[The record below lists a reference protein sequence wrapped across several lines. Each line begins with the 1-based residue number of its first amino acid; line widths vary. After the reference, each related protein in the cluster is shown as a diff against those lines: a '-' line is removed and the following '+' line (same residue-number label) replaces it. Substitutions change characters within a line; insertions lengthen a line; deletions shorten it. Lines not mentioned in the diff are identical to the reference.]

1 MILHGVLFLSVGSMV
16 ATVSPDNIAGRPALS
31 APRPVAL
38 TAEYKA
44 RLEAHLKA
52 RENEKLT
59 KIVCS
64 VGGKPEHAQSLL
76 TAGREFEI
84 DPVLL
89 AAVTFVESSFRPKAV
104 SNCGARGMMQ
114 LRTVVLEVLG
124 VEDPWDPHQNI
135 MAGAAYLKNCFERY
149 AAHSNSTYL
158 ALAAYNI
165 GPGPVDKLTGSD
177 AAERFVRKVL
187 HAYNRWTDAPI
198 PVDRAPKNSND
209 KTPGTKD
216 RKFRQF

>member
-1 MILHGVLFLSVGSMV
+1 M
-16 ATVSPDNIAGRPALS
+16 ATASPDGVTARPALCM
-31 APRPVAL
+31 PRPAAL
-38 TAEYKA
+38 TGEHRA
-44 RLEAHLKA
+44 RLETHLRALEKA
-52 RENEKLT
+52 KLT

-76 TAGREFEI
+76 SAGREFEI

-89 AAVTFVESSFRPKAV
+89 AAVTFVESSFKPKAV

-135 MAGAAYLKNCFERY
+135 MAGTAYLKTCFERY
-149 AAHSNSTYL
+149 ARYSNCTYL

-165 GPGPVDKLTGSD
+165 GPGPVEKLTSSD

-187 HAYNRWTDAPI
+187 QAYNRWTDAPI
-198 PVDRAPKNSND
+198 PVTRDLKTHSEKSLGINDR
-209 KTPGTKD
+209 
-216 RKFRQF
+216 RL

>member
-1 MILHGVLFLSVGSMV
+1 MILQGMILLSVGSMV
-16 ATVSPDNIAGRPALS
+16 ATVSPDNVVGRPAICM
-31 APRPVAL
+31 PRPAAL
-38 TAEYKA
+38 TPEYKA

-52 RENEKLT
+52 RENERLT
-59 KIVCS
+59 QIVRS

-84 DPVLL
+84 DPMLL

-149 AAHSNSTYL
+149 AAYSNSTYL

-165 GPGPVDKLTGSD
+165 GPGPVEKLTRSD

-187 HAYNRWTDAPI
+187 RAYNGWTNTPI
-198 PVDRAPKNSND
+198 PVSRDPKSRVDRSRSAS
-209 KTPGTKD
+209 D
-216 RKFRQF
+216 RKF